1 MLFTQLKI
9 PASDRI
15 ILTLILIIVFGISG
29 LYAQNNFAYKD
40 DSINYSDVSAASGE
54 ETSVYPKFVLHP
66 NFPNPVTGYMT
77 IRYDIKEPGR
87 YVVCIV
93 GIKGQ
98 EIKRLVDK
106 THQKGEYKIHWAA
119 SPKAHGVYMY
129 KIDNN
134 IPTNHRQLL
143 LLKY

>member
-1 MLFTQLKI
+1 MLSTHFNM
-9 PASDRI
+9 PASNHI
-15 ILTLILIIVFGISG
+15 ILTLLFTIVFGVSG
-29 LYAQNNFAYKD
+29 LFAQNNLASRD

-54 ETSVYPKFVLHP
+54 VTSIYPKFVLHP

>member
-1 MLFTQLKI
+1 MLSTHFNM
-9 PASDRI
+9 PASNHI
-15 ILTLILIIVFGISG
+15 ILTLLFTIVFGVSG
-29 LYAQNNFAYKD
+29 LLAQNNLASRD

>member
-1 MLFTQLKI
+1 MPASNHIIPTLLFTF
-9 PASDRI
+9 
-15 ILTLILIIVFGISG
+15 VFGVSG
-29 LYAQNNFAYKD
+29 LFAQNNLASRD
-40 DSINYSDVSAASGE
+40 DSINYSDVSTTSGE
-54 ETSVYPKFVLHP
+54 VTSIYPKFVLHP

-129 KIDNN
+129 KIDNG